1 MIGIGILFRATG
13 EADVARDPLKRQWPP
28 GLSVSSAPKPSE
40 DIDDSSRRSDPP
52 ALPPAAGS
60 SDPVPFSLRQLPAG
74 ITVQRAGV
82 SAASPDSVRLDDEDE
97 VEMEDEDE
105 EEYDDD
111 DLVNEAEGEEDEAV
125 VDGAALEGAEEG
137 EEEELEILDTVT
149 PVRAISHPASAEV
162 PDSASRVLDTMES
175 SPSSPQDSGA
185 SAAVYGLSPTALGD
199 RNSNDGIV
207 VSGCAVDAGVVAA
220 DVLPGEEKAGE
231 QQLLLPEIP
240 VTGQLVETTEDEDVM
255 MMDLG
260 KQDITWKKCSYARL
274 LVIIV
279 VYGRPG
285 FLDIV

>member
-1 MIGIGILFRATG
+1 MIGILFRATEERSV

-40 DIDDSSRRSDPP
+40 DTNDSSRRSDPP
-52 ALPPAAGS
+52 ALPPAPGSS

-82 SAASPDSVRLDDEDE
+82 SAASPDSVRLDDDDE
-97 VEMEDEDE
+97 VEMEDDE
-105 EEYDDD
+105 EGYDDD
-111 DLVNEAEGEEDEAV
+111 DLVNEEEEGEEDP
-125 VDGAALEGAEEG
+125 VDEGATLERVEEG

-149 PVRAISHPASAEV
+149 PVRAISQPQAPASAEV
-162 PDSASRVLDTMES
+162 PDSASRVLDTMKS

-185 SAAVYGLSPTALGD
+185 AGAVSGLSPTALGD
-199 RNSNDGIV
+199 RNSNDAIV
-207 VSGCAVDAGVVAA
+207 VSGSAVDIGVLAA

-240 VTGQLVETTEDEDVM
+240 ATGQLMESIADEDVM

-260 KQDITWKKCSYARL
+260 KY
-274 LVIIV
+274 
-279 VYGRPG
+279 
-285 FLDIV
+285 